1 MISLNNI
8 SLAFNGIPLLK
19 DISFVVNKK
28 ARIGLTGKNGAGKTT
43 LLKIIKGIQEK
54 DSGTLSI
61 PTGTTMGYLPQQM
74 IFPEG
79 KNVIE
84 ETLTAF
90 EKINSTKKELEKL
103 NLALAEKTD
112 YESDEYLKILEK
124 INKFEEHLQITG
136 GNTIQADTEKTLK
149 GLGFLQEDFS
159 RDVGEFSG
167 GWRMRI
173 ELSKIL
179 LQKPDLLLLD
189 EPTNHLDIESIEW
202 LEQFLIS
209 YEGAI
214 IMISHDRVFLDSI
227 TKRTIEIAKGKIYD
241 YKVPYTKYENLRKER
256 IEQQSAAYQNQ
267 QKMIQETERFITRF
281 RAKATKAV
289 QVQSRIKQLEKL
301 ERIEIDETDISD
313 LSFKFPEAP
322 RSGDLVI
329 DIENMTKKYTDKA
342 VLKDIWLT
350 VERGKKIAL
359 VGKNGEGKTTL
370 VRVIHGELSFEG
382 KVKIGYNVKI
392 GYFAQNQDKE
402 LDDNKTVF
410 ETLDDI
416 ARGDVRTKLRS
427 ILGNFLFQGEDIDKK
442 VKVLSGGERSRLA
455 LAKLMLEPYNLLI
468 LDEPTNHLDMH
479 SKDILKTA
487 LKQFGGTVLLVS
499 HDRYFLDGLVDE
511 IYEFSNKQIKKH
523 AGDIKLFMKKK
534 RLENLKSIEK
544 NTNFSKA
551 ENKEIKITAN
561 KDLYLKRKE
570 FEKEIRK
577 VTKQINQTEK
587 RIEELEIIISE
598 TEKKLSSGE
607 AITDELFYKDFDKA
621 KKELDEKMYEWEI
634 LTEKNTELISEKE
647 NIIM

>member
-8 SLAFNGIPLLK
+8 SIAFNGIPLLK
-19 DISFVVNKK
+19 DISFVINKK
-28 ARIGLTGKNGAGKTT
+28 ARIGLTGKNGAGKST
-43 LLKIIKGIQEK
+43 LLKIIYGIQEK
-54 DSGTLSI
+54 DAGSVSVPG
-61 PTGTTMGYLPQQM
+61 GTTMGYLPQKM
-74 IFPEG
+74 EYPTG
-79 KNVIE
+79 KNVME
-84 ETLTAF
+84 EALTAF
-90 EKINSTKKELEKL
+90 DKINLIKKEAEKL
-103 NLALAEKTD
+103 NIQLSERTD
-112 YESDEYLKILEK
+112 YESDEYLKLIEK
-124 INKFEEHLQITG
+124 INKYEEHLQITG
-136 GNTIQADTEKTLK
+136 ANTFEAETEKTLK
-149 GLGFLQEDFS
+149 GLGFVQKDFT
-159 RDVGEFSG
+159 RDVAEFSG

-173 ELSKIL
+173 ELAKLL

-202 LEQFLIS
+202 LEQLLVF

-214 IMISHDRVFLDSI
+214 IMISHDRNFLDNI
-227 TKRTIEIAKGKIYD
+227 TKRTVEIAKGKIYD
-241 YKVPYTKYENLRKER
+241 YKAPYTKYELLRKER
-256 IEQQSAAYQNQ
+256 IEQQLAEYQNQ
-267 QKMIQETERFITRF
+267 QKMIQETEKFIERF
-281 RAKATKAV
+281 RYKATKAV

-313 LSFKFPEAP
+313 LGFKFPEAP

-329 DIENMTKKYTDKA
+329 DIENMTKSYTDEA

-370 VRVIHGELSFEG
+370 VRIITGELSHEG
-382 KVKIGYNVKI
+382 KVKIGHNVKI

-416 ARGDVRTKLRS
+416 AVGDVRTKLRS
-427 ILGNFLFQGEDIDKK
+427 ILGNFLFSGEDIDKK

-479 SKDILKTA
+479 SKDVLKNA
-487 LKQFGGTVLLVS
+487 LKQFGGTILLVS

-511 IYEFSNKQIKKH
+511 IYEFTNKQIKKH
-523 AGDIKLFMKKK
+523 GGDIKYFMKKK

-544 NTNFSKA
+544 NTNLSKA
-551 ENKEIKITAN
+551 ETKEGKTSAN

-577 VTKQINQTEK
+577 VTKQIDQTEK
-587 RIEELEIIISE
+587 RIEELEIFISD

-607 AITDELFYKDFDKA
+607 AITDELFYKKFDKA

-634 LTEKNTELISEKE
+634 LTEKNSSLVSEKE
-647 NIIM
+647 SIT

>member
-43 LLKIIKGIQEK
+43 LLKIIKGLQEK
-54 DSGTLSI
+54 DGGTLSI

-74 IFPEG
+74 IFPDG

-103 NLALAEKTD
+103 NLTLAERTD

-124 INKFEEHLQITG
+124 INKFEEHLLMNG

-149 GLGFLQEDFS
+149 GLGFVQKDFV

-202 LEQFLIS
+202 LEQFLVS

-241 YKVPYTKYENLRKER
+241 YKAPYTKYEILRKER
-256 IEQQSAAYQNQ
+256 IEQQLAAYQNQ

-289 QVQSRIKQLEKL
+289 QVQSRVKQLEKI
-301 ERIEIDETDISD
+301 ERIEIDETDISN
-313 LSFKFPEAP
+313 LGFRFPEAP
-322 RSGDLVI
+322 RSGDIVI
-329 DIENMTKKYTDKA
+329 DLENMTKVYTDKA
-342 VLKDIWLT
+342 ILKDIWLT
-350 VERGKKIAL
+350 VERGKKIAF

-370 VRVIHGELSFEG
+370 VRIIKGELTFEG
-382 KVKIGYNVKI
+382 NVKIGHNVKI

-402 LDDNKTVF
+402 LDDKKTIF

-416 ARGDVRTKLRS
+416 AVGDIRTKLRS
-427 ILGNFLFQGEDIDKK
+427 ILGNFLFQGDEIDKK

-479 SKDILKTA
+479 SKDVLKQA
-487 LKQFGGTVLLVS
+487 LKQFEGTILVVS

-511 IYEFSNKQIKKH
+511 IYEFSNQKIKKH
-523 AGDIKLFMKKK
+523 AGDIKLFMQKK
-534 RLENLKSIEK
+534 RLESLKSIEK
-544 NTNFSKA
+544 KTNIISTNNNETK
-551 ENKEIKITAN
+551 TSTN

-570 FEKEIRK
+570 AEKEIRK
-577 VTKQINQTEK
+577 VSKELDLTEK

-598 TEKKLSSGE
+598 GEKKLSEGKTIS
-607 AITDELFYKDFDKA
+607 DDLFYKNFDKS
-621 KKELDEKMYEWEI
+621 KKELDEKMYEWEL
-634 LTEKNTELISEKE
+634 LTEQIASLTDKKNSL
-647 NIIM
+647 N